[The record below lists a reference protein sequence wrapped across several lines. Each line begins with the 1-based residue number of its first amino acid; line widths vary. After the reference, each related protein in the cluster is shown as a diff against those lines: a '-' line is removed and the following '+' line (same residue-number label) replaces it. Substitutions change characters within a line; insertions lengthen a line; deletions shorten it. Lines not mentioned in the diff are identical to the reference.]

1 MAIIMHELNE
11 EVFIYFAR
19 LGGNPDSSFLL
30 YLDILIHTIGE
41 LESAAQSDRL
51 KKNTLSQI
59 HQYTFAVRHN
69 TSEDKDS

>member
-41 LESAAQSDRL
+41 LEPAAQSDRL
-51 KKNTLSQI
+51 KKK
-59 HQYTFAVRHN
+59 YTKSNSSIYLCRA
-69 TSEDKDS
+69 S